1 MRWKWKEVLK
11 PLPLKMTKQTNLQE
25 AIRLFNQEK
34 TPIAFVF
41 DEDEEIVGYITP
53 TTLFRQ
59 LEHVVSFDERIHFE
73 KDMLFVR
80 ETSWVEFWHHCYLF
94 VGVNEQDEIVGYV
107 MADEAKRT
115 MSQLQLALLN
125 HSLDSAEMGII
136 TTNEKFEVNFMNETA
151 EQILGLPR
159 SILVSR
165 NYKTMIATE
174 TNLDNILAGERKF
187 GIECSFNF
195 KKIMGHFSP
204 LDHEG
209 KIQGIVHVFYLQEIL
224 EEAVSEL
231 QFVRE
236 LSEELQAIYGASN
249 EQIMVID
256 PLGVITSVAGAF
268 FQSFWK
274 GLSKENLIGQN
285 VNDLAQQGLLE
296 PNIVSLCMEE
306 KQRVSLAQHNH
317 HNGKILSTATPV
329 YKEGELQKV
338 IVLSRDVTADEPVE
352 RRLLGED
359 HPPVTHKKMVYRSK
373 VMTQLVEEM
382 KQVAAVDST
391 VIITGESGVGKEVIA
406 SHIHAYSARSTQ
418 PFVTINCGAIPENLL
433 ESELFGHEKGAF
445 TSASDRKKGLF
456 EAAHGGTI
464 FLDEIS
470 ELPLHMQVKLLRVLQ
485 EREVVRIGGL
495 TPIPVNVRVLAA
507 TNRNLK
513 KMVQDQSFR
522 EDLFYRLHVVP
533 LVVPPLRKR
542 KEDIAPLSLYFL
554 KEFNGAYQKEKKLSR
569 EGLHLLESYQW
580 PGNIRE
586 LQNVMERL
594 VVTSKQAEISGND
607 VFRVIWDTDG
617 EEAGRITVKGIMPLK
632 EAVEEIEQ
640 QLIQLAVGKYGTAA
654 KASTVLGVSASTI
667 SRRMNKTSK

>member
-11 PLPLKMTKQTNLQE
+11 PLPLRIEKETKVQE
-25 AIRLFNQEK
+25 AIRLFNEEHGD
-34 TPIAFVF
+34 IAFVF
-41 DEDEEIVGYITP
+41 HGGKELVGYVTP
-53 TTLFRQ
+53 STLFRQ
-59 LEHVVSFDERIHFE
+59 LEHASSFDEPIQFE
-73 KDMLFVR
+73 KDVLFVR
-80 ETSWVEFWHHCYLF
+80 ETSWVEFWHNCHLV
-94 VGVNEQDEIVGYV
+94 VGVNAQDEIVGYV
-107 MADEAKRT
+107 TVDEAKRT
-115 MSQLQLALLN
+115 VSQLQLALLN
-125 HSLDSAEMGII
+125 HSMDSAEIGIV

-151 EQILGLPR
+151 EQILGLSR

-165 NYKTMIATE
+165 NYKTMVATE
-174 TNLDNILAGERKF
+174 ENLDEILAGERKF
-187 GIECSFNF
+187 GVECSFNF

-204 LDHEG
+204 IYHEG
-209 KIQGIVHVFYLQEIL
+209 RIQGLVHVFYLQQLL

-236 LSEELQAIYGASN
+236 LSEELQAIYAASN
-249 EQIMVID
+249 EQIMVIE
-256 PLGVITSVAGAF
+256 PSGVIMSVAGAF
-268 FQSFWK
+268 LQSFWK
-274 GLSKENLIGQN
+274 GLSKESLIGQN
-285 VNDLAQQGLLE
+285 VNDLAQQGRLE
-296 PNIVSLCMEE
+296 PNIVDFCVEE
-306 KQRVSLAQHNH
+306 KQRVSLAQHNRY
-317 HNGKILSTATPV
+317 NSKILSTATPV
-329 YKEGELQKV
+329 YKKGALQKI
-338 IVLSRDVTADEPVE
+338 IVLSQDVTADEPVE
-352 RRLLGED
+352 RRFLGED
-359 HPPVTHKKMVYRSK
+359 HPPVVHKKMVYRSM

-406 SHIHAYSARSTQ
+406 SHIHAYSDRSTQ

-433 ESELFGHEKGAF
+433 ESELFGHEKGSF
-445 TSASDRKKGLF
+445 TSANDQKKGLF

-470 ELPLHMQVKLLRVLQ
+470 EIPLHMQVKLLRVLQ

-513 KMVQDQSFR
+513 KMVQEQTFR

-533 LVVPPLRKR
+533 LAIPPLRKR
-542 KEDIAPLSLYFL
+542 KDDIAPLSLYFL
-554 KEFNGAYQKEKKLSR
+554 KEFNATYQKEKKLSR

-594 VVTSKQAEISGND
+594 VVTSKKEEISGND
-607 VFRVIWDTDG
+607 VFRAIWDTDG
-617 EEAGRITVKGIMPLK
+617 EEAGHITVKGIIPLK
-632 EAVEEIEQ
+632 EAVEEMEH

-654 KASTVLGVSASTI
+654 KAASVLGVSASTI
-667 SRRMNKTSK
+667 SRRMKKTSM